1 MQIDPH
7 SIFVNSSCMDFLL
20 IEMVPLVKRMTLTTM
35 SSKFR
40 KDLGSDMSNLAT
52 MQYEDDEREAV
63 YDKLELLGF
72 KVGQRLIERFSRDKP
87 CFVERLDIIKFI
99 CKDLWM
105 LLFKKQID
113 NLKTNHKGVYILID
127 HCFPWFSRMSTKT
140 GGKDAIDK
148 AQIFLWFPCGM
159 LRGILANLGEQCTV
173 FADTTGLPG
182 CTFQIKLINP

>member
-7 SIFVNSSCMDFLL
+7 SIFVNASCMDFLL
-20 IEMVPLVKRMTLTTM
+20 IEMVPLVKRLTLTT
-35 SSKFR
+35 SCLR
-40 KDLGSDMSNLAT
+40 KDISSEVSNLEAI
-52 MQYEDDEREAV
+52 QHQDDQREAV

-87 CFVERLDIIKFI
+87 RFMEPLDMIKFI

-113 NLKTNHKGVYILID
+113 NLKTNHKGVYVLID
-127 HCFPWFSRMSTKT
+127 HSFPWFLRMSTKT

-148 AQIFLWFPCGM
+148 AQI
-159 LRGILANLGEQCTV
+159 
-173 FADTTGLPG
+173 
-182 CTFQIKLINP
+182 